1 MKKLLPALLAMMCNV
16 SNAQISI
23 TYQDFQA
30 AFLQDAVFVT
40 CSTPNDGTGYEVFV
54 GEASSVAQTWDITAL
69 PMDYMALSKV
79 IEPSS
84 APFSGDF
91 PNSNFV
97 LYEKYW
103 FGEGDT
109 LHTWNYKELQNDRL
123 LLYGESDEYEVF
135 WTWDPP
141 AVQSAIPLQV
151 GTTWISER
159 DSTYYMPEVYVISQ
173 NESVVDA
180 FGNLK
185 IPGGEYP
192 CIRVKQDNLSIS
204 HTPVGVDTSVIRSFN
219 LYTKGMIEVHLGT
232 ILEDQFGLTT
242 IWSNGVKVSG
252 RQGTVGVKPV
262 LPSPNTLISDVY
274 PNPAA
279 DRVEIS
285 FNLSRNTCLKV
296 QVLDLSGREI
306 LNHDTGILT
315 AGTQKH
321 ALDVSQIPAGVYSLK
336 LEASGRSD
344 SRKLVICR

>member
-1 MKKLLPALLAMMCNV
+1 MKKLLTAILAMMCSV
-16 SNAQISI
+16 SNAQITI

-30 AFLQDAVFVT
+30 GFMQDAVFVT
-40 CSTPNDGTGYEVFV
+40 CSTPADRTGYEVFV
-54 GEASSVAQTWDITAL
+54 GEASSTAQTWDITDL
-69 PMDYMALSKV
+69 PMDYIALSRV
-79 IEPSS
+79 TDPSS

-91 PNSNFV
+91 PDCNFV

-103 FGEGDT
+103 FAEGDT
-109 LHTWNYKELQNDRL
+109 LYTWNYKELQNDRL
-123 LLYGESDEYEVF
+123 LLHGESDQYEVY
-135 WTWDPP
+135 WIWDPP
-141 AVQSAIPLQV
+141 AVQSVIPLEMGV
-151 GTTWISER
+151 NWISER
-159 DSTYYMPEVYVISQ
+159 DSTAYTPEVYVISQ

-180 FGNLK
+180 FGTLV

-204 HTPVGVDTSVIRSFN
+204 HTPVGTDTSIIRSFN

-252 RQGTVGVKPV
+252 RQGTVGVKPE
-262 LPSPNTLISDVY
+262 LPSLNTLITGVF

-279 DRVEIS
+279 QRVEIS
-285 FNLSRNTCLKV
+285 FNLIGNNNVRVRL
-296 QVLDLSGREI
+296 LDLTGREI
-306 LNHDTGILT
+306 MNHVTT
-315 AGTQKH
+315 AGEQKSV
-321 ALDVSQIPAGVYSLK
+321 LDVSTVPVGVYALK